1 MVFEDWHKSRK
12 NYKAKD
18 IQFWNVLNKVENK
31 NLLNTHNRFFLI

>member
-1 MVFEDWHKSRK
+1 MVFEGWNNSRK

-31 NLLNTHNRFFLI
+31 NLLIHITEFFS